1 MSKNP
6 LLKNCLALNVLLFI
20 LNISYFFFKFKSSK
34 ENRKI
39 EMFLNFSSPLSH
51 S

>member
-20 LNISYFFFKFKSSK
+20 LNISYFFSNLKAP
-34 ENRKI
+34 RKI
-39 EMFLNFSSPLSH
+39 EK
-51 S
+51 